1 MEGKLEINNIMKL
14 IHALSLESKL
24 EIMSRLS
31 SEIKSDIP
39 PQSNDIEKSV
49 LVDRLYGAWKDIDE
63 DIFKSILENRT
74 LSERDIN
81 LDA

>member
-14 IHALSLESKL
+14 IHALSLEGKL

-31 SEIKSDIP
+31 SEIKSDIL
-39 PQSNDIEKSV
+39 PQSNPVAKSV

-63 DIFKSILENRT
+63 DIFKSILESRT
-74 LSERDIN
+74 FSERDIN

>member
-14 IHALSLESKL
+14 IHALSLEGKL

-39 PQSNDIEKSV
+39 PQSNPVAKSV

-63 DIFKSILENRT
+63 DIFKSILESRT
-74 LSERDIN
+74 FSERDIN

>member
-14 IHALSLESKL
+14 IHALSLEGKL
-24 EIMSRLS
+24 EIMNRLS

-63 DIFKSILENRT
+63 DIFKSILESRT